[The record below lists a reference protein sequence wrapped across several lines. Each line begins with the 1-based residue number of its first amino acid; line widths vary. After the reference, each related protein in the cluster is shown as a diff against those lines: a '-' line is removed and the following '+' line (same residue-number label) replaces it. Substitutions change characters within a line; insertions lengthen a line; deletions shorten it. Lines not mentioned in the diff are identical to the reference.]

1 MVRSNAR
8 VSIFLVSLRCLLLA
22 AKVCSSTILR
32 YREDAAANGNAS
44 QTVVLAGLFPMSVN
58 ENEKCGMLRKS
69 AVERVEAMVYAIRRI
84 NENSNLLPR
93 VNLIFDIH
101 DTCTIPIMALE
112 DSLNFVRLEANSSIP
127 VSGVIGPAITDG
139 SVLVAS
145 VLQLF
150 QIPQISYGSTAAVL
164 SDQSRFEYFF
174 RTIPSDVQQ
183 VRAIASIIN
192 HYNWSYVFV
201 LHSGDTYGTD
211 GAQALLQE
219 LNAANETTC
228 IAAQISLPLGGLEND
243 TVFDEA
249 VEVISQDWVRNAS
262 VAVLFSHRE
271 EANGMLSAVERR
283 VSLDPE
289 SPLVN
294 LTWIGSDSW
303 GLSLES
309 RFYSRARG
317 MLTVQPISNP
327 IEDFVEYFTNLT
339 PNSTNNPWFSGYWE
353 SFFSCSLSNRGN
365 PCSLETQRLPRNL
378 TLTSQQNPYVI
389 SGVYAFAV
397 SLHKMLVDLCPNGNL
412 CEDVTVARLNSLGVD
427 GTKLRRYLLNVS
439 LSDTDLFPKINGTL
453 FDSFGDVRDP
463 YTVYNLKHSANNRLS
478 FELVGTWEFSSG
490 LSIDDEKIEWR
501 SGSVV
506 PQSVCSVPCEP
517 GQELV
522 SIPNQER
529 CCWTCR
535 NCLGEFT
542 VSSGDRCY
550 ECENKF
556 LPSDSRSSCISIPL
570 TYFSWSN
577 PLGLFTA
584 VLASLGASVCTCT
597 GLGYV
602 IFFNNKIIKA
612 SSRELSAILLCGVF
626 FCYILPFI
634 FLIKPSPAACS
645 IQRIGSGLSFSIV
658 FSALLVKTN
667 RIHRIFNR
675 ADHKITTPIR
685 FIGPVSQVSITCLL
699 VLVQIVI
706 VSIWL
711 AVEPPKVEEVELNR
725 KTLELMCSHNPS
737 ATLLVNVL
745 YNIFL
750 LLGSAYFGFR
760 TRKVPENYEAKFIN
774 VTMLTL
780 CLVWI
785 AFVPT
790 FYISIVEL
798 GTVYNSFFLLLTII
812 LSASTIMGCLLMPR
826 VLIVIFQKVQEI
838 HQSSQE
844 RNLPNTT
851 MNWKVTQDTNLD
863 TKK

>member
-1 MVRSNAR
+1 MARSSTR
-8 VSIFLVSLRCLLLA
+8 LSLSLVILHCLLA
-22 AKVCSSTILR
+22 AKTNSSILK
-32 YREDAAANGNAS
+32 YTGDAAESANAS
-44 QTVVLAGLFPMSVN
+44 QTVVLAGLFPVSTN
-58 ENEKCGMLRKS
+58 ENGKCGMLRNS

-84 NENSNLLPR
+84 NKDSNLLPG
-93 VNLIFDIH
+93 VNLTFDIH
-101 DTCTIPIMALE
+101 NTCTIPTIALE
-112 DSLNFVRLEANSSIP
+112 ESLNFVYLNANSSIP
-127 VSGVIGPAITDG
+127 ISGVIGPAITDG

-145 VLQLF
+145 LLQLF

-174 RTIPSDVQQ
+174 RSIPSDVQQ
-183 VRAIASIIN
+183 VRVIASIIN

-201 LHSGDTYGTD
+201 LHSDNTYGTD

-219 LNAANETTC
+219 LNAANATTC
-228 IAAQISLPLGGLEND
+228 IAAEISLPPGRLEND

-271 EANGMLSAVERR
+271 EAHGMLSAVERR
-283 VSLDPE
+283 VSSNLE

-294 LTWIGSDSW
+294 FTWIGSDSW
-303 GLSLES
+303 GLGLDS
-309 RFYSRARG
+309 RFYSSARG

-353 SFFSCSLSNRGN
+353 SFFSCSLSNGGN

-397 SLHKMLVDLCPNGNL
+397 SLHNMLVDLCPNGNL

-439 LSDTDLFPKINGTL
+439 LSDTNLFPKINGTL
-453 FDSFGDVRDP
+453 FDSFGDVREP
-463 YTVYNLKHSANNRLS
+463 YTVYNLKHSANNQLS

-506 PQSVCSVPCEP
+506 PQSVCSVPCGP
-517 GQELV
+517 GQEPV

-570 TYFSWSN
+570 TYLSWSS
-577 PLGLFTA
+577 PLGILTA

-612 SSRELSAILLCGVF
+612 SSRELSAILLFGVL
-626 FCYILPFI
+626 FCYIISFI
-634 FLIKPSPAACS
+634 FLIMPSPATCS
-645 IQRIGSGLSFSIV
+645 IGRIGSGLSFSIV

-675 ADHKITTPIR
+675 ADNKITTPPR
-685 FIGPVSQVSITCLL
+685 FISSVSQVIITCLL

-711 AVEPPKVEEVELNR
+711 AVQPPKVEEVEVNR
-725 KTLELMCSHNPS
+725 KTLQLVCSHNPS
-737 ATLLVNVL
+737 ATLLVNLL

-760 TRKVPENYEAKFIN
+760 TRTVPENYNEAKFIN
-774 VTMLTL
+774 VTLVTL

-785 AFVPT
+785 VFVPT
-790 FYISIVEL
+790 FYISTVEL
-798 GTVYNSFFLLLTII
+798 GTVYQSFFLLLAII

-826 VLIVIFQKVQEI
+826 ALIVIFQKVQEI
-838 HQSSQE
+838 HQSNRESTS
-844 RNLPNTT
+844 PITT
-851 MNWKVTQDTNLD
+851 VYWKQHETS
-863 TKK
+863 